1 MSDLGLT
8 DQLDNTE
15 LIKIP
20 KKKEKKPI
28 LIFNNNAI
36 TTISMIVVLRKKY
49 EVHQSSNF
57 DDFLEMN
64 VNDNITKAILD
75 FDSLS
80 DTQKNKL
87 EQNEA
92 KNFIIIYNTS
102 LEANFE
108 EKSLLKIEKKELK
121 NSINKI

>member
-28 LIFNNNAI
+28 LIFNNNPI
-36 TTISMIVVLRKKY
+36 TFISMIVVLRKKY

-75 FDSLS
+75 FNLILHKHLIIQSLS
-80 DTQKNKL
+80 EIFL
-87 EQNEA
+87 QN
-92 KNFIIIYNTS
+92 
-102 LEANFE
+102 
-108 EKSLLKIEKKELK
+108 
-121 NSINKI
+121 

>member
-1 MSDLGLT
+1 
-8 DQLDNTE
+8 
-15 LIKIP
+15 
-20 KKKEKKPI
+20 
-28 LIFNNNAI
+28 
-36 TTISMIVVLRKKY
+36 MIVVLRKKY
-49 EVHQSSNF
+49 EVHQSSN
-57 DDFLEMN
+57 
-64 VNDNITKAILD
+64 

>member
-1 MSDLGLT
+1 
-8 DQLDNTE
+8 
-15 LIKIP
+15 
-20 KKKEKKPI
+20 
-28 LIFNNNAI
+28 
-36 TTISMIVVLRKKY
+36 MIVVLRKKY

-64 VNDNITKAILD
+64 FNDNITKAILD

-92 KNFIIIYNTS
+92 KNFIIILQY
-102 LEANFE
+102 
-108 EKSLLKIEKKELK
+108 
-121 NSINKI
+121 